1 MNYMQKAKEIL
12 SGSLFIPIE
21 KISDDANINDIKE
34 IDSLA
39 FETIVIEIETALNKE
54 VDAMDLLELRSVKDL
69 AKILEQNK

>member
-21 KISDDANINDIKE
+21 KISDDADINDIKE

-39 FETIVIEIETALNKE
+39 FETIVIEIETVLNKE
-54 VDAMDLLELRSVKDL
+54 VDAMNLLELRSVKDL
-69 AKILEQNK
+69 ARILEKNQ

>member
-21 KISDDANINDIKE
+21 KISDDADINDIKE

-39 FETIVIEIETALNKE
+39 FETIVIEIETVLNKE

-69 AKILEQNK
+69 ARILEKNQ

>member
-1 MNYMQKAKEIL
+1 MQKAKEIL

-21 KISDDANINDIKE
+21 KISDDADINDIKE

-39 FETIVIEIETALNKE
+39 FETIVIEIETVLNKE

-69 AKILEQNK
+69 ARILEKNQ